1 MLRSAAAALLLA
13 LAALTAQAHFVFV
26 VPDAKD
32 PAKALVVFS
41 DDLDPDENVGVE
53 KLTTLK
59 LTCRDASGK
68 DVAVE
73 HKAGKHELTAV
84 LPGSGPRVVFGTLN
98 YGVMQKG
105 DTKPYLLA
113 YHPKAVVGAVAADKV
128 TVGEKLLPVEIVP
141 VVTGSEVKFRFL
153 SAGKP
158 VADVEMTVMKPDGGK
173 AKPKTNKDGFT
184 EAYPAKG
191 RYGAWAKDTV
201 AAPGEFGGKKYDEA
215 RHYATLVTEFPK

>member
-53 KLTTLK
+53 KLATLK

-73 HKAGKHELTAV
+73 HKAGKHELTAA
-84 LPGSGPRVVFGTLN
+84 LPGSGPRVVLGTLN
-98 YGVMQKG
+98 YGVIGPDGRTTARLVYDHRVMDG
-105 DTKPYLLA
+105 GTIARALGRLDEVLNGEMMDELTEIGRA
-113 YHPKAVVGAVAADKV
+113 GAVRSDSRR
-128 TVGEKLLPVEIVP
+128 EP
-141 VVTGSEVKFRFL
+141 
-153 SAGKP
+153 
-158 VADVEMTVMKPDGGK
+158 
-173 AKPKTNKDGFT
+173 
-184 EAYPAKG
+184 
-191 RYGAWAKDTV
+191 GAV
-201 AAPGEFGGKKYDEA
+201 
-215 RHYATLVTEFPK
+215 